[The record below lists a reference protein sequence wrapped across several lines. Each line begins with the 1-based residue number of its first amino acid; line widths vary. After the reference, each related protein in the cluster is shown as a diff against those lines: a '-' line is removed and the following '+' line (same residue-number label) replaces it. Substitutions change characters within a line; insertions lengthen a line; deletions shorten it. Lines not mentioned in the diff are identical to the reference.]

1 MPGRES
7 VASGHLQVVGARG
20 NRRWR
25 AFWRDADGKHARM
38 LGPAWVKDSGRRS
51 PRGATLWRVADG
63 PRPDGYL
70 TPAEA
75 EAVLRELLVAAP
87 RQPTPEAPTF
97 AQAAAEWLRHAE
109 QERGVKPST
118 LVGYR
123 SIVKAELLPAFGQRK
138 LDTITARDIELWR
151 SAEIKR
157 RGLSPRSMNKTT
169 TVIGGIYKRA
179 ARVWEITGNPI
190 AQMDKLRERAYDD
203 LNFYEPEEIWALVR
217 AADTFDPSGQDGAL
231 LLALSFAGLR
241 RGEALAL
248 SWRDVDFERESIRV
262 RGNWSYGRLV
272 TTKGGRVRSVP
283 LVPQLA
289 QRLALLGQ
297 RERWTGIDDPVFVN
311 ELGGRLD
318 GSALRR
324 RYVRAR
330 DAADLRPLR
339 LHDLRHA
346 FASLAIDHA
355 SPVEVQAWAGHQD
368 ARTTA
373 RYTHYKSRHDE
384 AKRLARAFEVGDR
397 VTHAPF
403 DPSRV

>member
-7 VASGHLQVVGARG
+7 VAGGHLQVVGARG

-25 AFWRDADGKHARM
+25 AFWSDADGKHARM
-38 LGPAWVKDSGRRS
+38 LGPAWVKDSGRRTA
-51 PRGATLWRVADG
+51 RGATVWRVADG
-63 PRPDGYL
+63 PKPKGYL

-75 EAVLRELLVAAP
+75 EGALRELLVAAP
-87 RQPTPEAPTF
+87 RHPSPEVPTF

-123 SIVKAELLPAFGQRK
+123 SIVSSELLPAFGERR
-138 LDTITARDIELWR
+138 LDAITPREIELWR

-157 RGLSPRSMNKTT
+157 RGLNPRSMNKTT

-179 ARVWEITGNPI
+179 SRAWDVVANPVDRV
-190 AQMDKLRERAYDD
+190 DKLRERAYDD
-203 LNFYEPEEIWALVR
+203 LNFFEPAEIWALVR
-217 AADTFDPSGQDGAL
+217 AADSFDPSGQDGAL

-248 SWRDVDFERESIRV
+248 SWRDVDFEREAIRV

-272 TTKGGRVRSVP
+272 TTKGGRIRSVP

-289 QRLALLGQ
+289 LRLALLGQ
-297 RERWTGIDDPVFVN
+297 RKRWTDIDDPVFVN
-311 ELGGRLD
+311 EIGRRLD

-330 DAADLRPLR
+330 DQADLRPLR

-384 AKRLARAFEVGDR
+384 AKRLAKAFEGGDR
-397 VTHAPF
+397 VTQAPS